1 MEVKREKR
9 PERKCREKWDL
20 GEGGGGVN
28 ACEETMQARSF
39 YLNWRD
45 WHSVYF

>member
-20 GEGGGGVN
+20 GEGGGGGK
-28 ACEETMQARSF
+28 CM
-39 YLNWRD
+39 
-45 WHSVYF
+45 